1 VPWRCSNTC
10 LRKLDLM
17 LRQWNCIKEEV
28 LDPGRVQVHGK
39 YVASALSCENFL
51 GGGENMSVNM
61 MMEYYAGKFC
71 F

>member
-1 VPWRCSNTC
+1 
-10 LRKLDLM
+10 M